1 MKNKLLVLSLGALC
15 VSQIW
20 ESNRASAVV
29 SGEENPYKSESLKL
43 NGKRSTTIT
52 SDKYEENLDMLI
64 SSLSFADYEK
74 YEEPEYKEAVKKY
87 QQKFMAEDDAL
98 KNFFSEEKKIKNRNT
113 NTNTNTSNYLGLTH
127 ERYESIYNSL
137 KKHREEFSKEIEE
150 INNKNPELKEY
161 NNEEQ
166 TKADTELN
174 TLENQVLMIG
184 YTFYHSNKN
193 EVEDLYNKLDM
204 ILGYKDEERK
214 KKRATNQRMF
224 NNKKEDLET
233 IIDEFFGEIGQQ
245 RPTSIPTLAPK
256 EEKET
261 NTNNANKLKYDTE
274 AAKTDESKRSNRS
287 KRSLDSQNYKSVS
300 KEVTAEQKAEYEKRA
315 EERKSR
321 FLDRQKSKKEPVVSL
336 EYDFEHKQRFNNAN
350 DKQLVVSAP
359 TKKPTTPT
367 TYTETTTQV
376 PMPTVERQTQQQ
388 IVYKTPKPLVG
399 LNGESHDFTTTH
411 QSPTTSN
418 HTHNNVVEFEET
430 SALPGRKSGSLVG
443 ISQIDSSHLTEREKR
458 VIKRE
463 HVREAQKL
471 VDNYKDTHS
480 YRDRLN
486 AQQKVNTLSEGHQKR
501 FNKQINK
508 VYNGK

>member
-20 ESNRASAVV
+20 ESNHASAVV
-29 SGEENPYKSESLKL
+29 SGEKNPYVSKALSIKGQKTNSWNLGQYKDSLRTVMCTSEINK
-43 NGKRSTTIT
+43 NDGY
-52 SDKYEENLDMLI
+52 D
-64 SSLSFADYEK
+64 
-74 YEEPEYKEAVKKY
+74 EPEYKEAMDTYRKKL
-87 QQKFMAEDDAL
+87 FAELDAL
-98 KNFFSEEKKIKNRNT
+98 NKFLDEERKIESSKKNNNQVA
-113 NTNTNTSNYLGLTH
+113 NGVLGLTH
-127 ERYESIYNSL
+127 QRYLAIHEAI
-137 KKHREEFSKEIEE
+137 KE
-150 INNKNPELKEY
+150 
-161 NNEEQ
+161 
-166 TKADTELN
+166 
-174 TLENQVLMIG
+174 
-184 YTFYHSNKN
+184 NKN
-193 EVEDLYNKLDM
+193 EFERKTQDIESRNPDLKKFDRDKDYEVRVKLNELENKVLMLGHAFPNKHEARENLYNKLDL
-204 ILGYKDEERK
+204 IVGRSDDEREERHPQNDRLSK
-214 KKRATNQRMF
+214 ERV
-224 NNKKEDLET
+224 EDLES
-233 IIDEFFGEIGQQ
+233 IIDEFFVEINEN
-245 RPTSIPTLAPK
+245 RPLNIPALVESN
-256 EEKET
+256 EENIEMAKKLKADTEEAK
-261 NTNNANKLKYDTE
+261 TNNAK
-274 AAKTDESKRSNRS
+274 RS
-287 KRSLDSQNYKSVS
+287 KRSLNTQNYKSAS
-300 KEVTAEQKAEYEKRA
+300 QEVTAEQKAEYERKA
-315 EERKSR
+315 EERKEK
-321 FLDRQKSKKEPVVSL
+321 FLAKNKDNPVVSL
-336 EYDFEHKQRFNNAN
+336 IDDEDDNEN

-367 TYTETTTQV
+367 TYTETPTQV

-388 IVYKTPKPLVG
+388 IIYNAPKQLAG

-480 YRDRLN
+480 YKDRLN

>member
-29 SGEENPYKSESLKL
+29 SGEKNPYVSESLKL
-43 NGKRSTTIT
+43 NDNKS
-52 SDKYEENLDMLI
+52 K
-64 SSLSFADYEK
+64 SLSLEK
-74 YEEPEYKEAVKKY
+74 YKESLRSIMCTKEINKNDGYDEPEYKEALNTYRKKL
-87 QQKFMAEDDAL
+87 FAELDAL
-98 KNFFSEEKKIKNRNT
+98 NKFLDEERKIASYIKKNMEVP
-113 NTNTNTSNYLGLTH
+113 SNILGLTH
-127 ERYESIYNSL
+127 GRYTAIYNAI
-137 KKHREEFSKEIEE
+137 KE
-150 INNKNPELKEY
+150 
-161 NNEEQ
+161 
-166 TKADTELN
+166 
-174 TLENQVLMIG
+174 
-184 YTFYHSNKN
+184 NKN
-193 EVEDLYNKLDM
+193 EFEKNVENIESKHLDLKRFDEDKDYEARVKLNELENKVLMLGQAFPDKVDARESLYNKLDM
-204 ILGYKDEERK
+204 IVGLSNDEIEERHPQNERLLK
-214 KKRATNQRMF
+214 ERV
-224 NNKKEDLET
+224 EDLET
-233 IIDEFFGEIGQQ
+233 IIDEFFKDINEN
-245 RPTSIPTLAPK
+245 RPANIPALTSDK
-256 EEKET
+256 ENNRSMALKLKQDTEEAK
-261 NTNNANKLKYDTE
+261 TNNAK
-274 AAKTDESKRSNRS
+274 RS
-287 KRSLDSQNYKSVS
+287 KRSLNTQNYKSAS
-300 KEVTAEQKAEYEKRA
+300 QEVTAEQKAEYERKA
-315 EERKSR
+315 EERKEK
-321 FLDRQKSKKEPVVSL
+321 FLAKNKDNPVVSL
-336 EYDFEHKQRFNNAN
+336 IDDEDDNENEN
-350 DKQLVVSAP
+350 QLVVSAP
-359 TKKPTTPT
+359 SKKPTTPT

-388 IVYKTPKPLVG
+388 IVYKIPKPLAG

-480 YRDRLN
+480 YKDRLN

>member
-20 ESNRASAVV
+20 ESNHASAVV
-29 SGEENPYKSESLKL
+29 SGEKNPYVSKALSIKGQKTNSWNLGQYKDSLRTVMCTSEINK
-43 NGKRSTTIT
+43 NDGY
-52 SDKYEENLDMLI
+52 D
-64 SSLSFADYEK
+64 
-74 YEEPEYKEAVKKY
+74 EPEYKEAMDTYRKKL
-87 QQKFMAEDDAL
+87 FAELDAL
-98 KNFFSEEKKIKNRNT
+98 NKFLDEERKIESSKKNNNQVA
-113 NTNTNTSNYLGLTH
+113 NGVLGLTH
-127 ERYESIYNSL
+127 QRYLAIHEAI
-137 KKHREEFSKEIEE
+137 KE
-150 INNKNPELKEY
+150 
-161 NNEEQ
+161 
-166 TKADTELN
+166 
-174 TLENQVLMIG
+174 
-184 YTFYHSNKN
+184 NKN
-193 EVEDLYNKLDM
+193 EFERKTQDIESRNPDLKKFDRDKDYEVRVKLNELENKVLMLGHAFPNKHEARENLYNKLDL
-204 ILGYKDEERK
+204 IVGCSDDEREERHPQNDRLSK
-214 KKRATNQRMF
+214 ERV
-224 NNKKEDLET
+224 EDLES
-233 IIDEFFGEIGQQ
+233 IIDEFFVEINEN
-245 RPTSIPTLAPK
+245 RPLNIPALVESN
-256 EEKET
+256 EENIEMAKKLKADTEEAK
-261 NTNNANKLKYDTE
+261 TNNAK
-274 AAKTDESKRSNRS
+274 RS
-287 KRSLDSQNYKSVS
+287 KRSLNTQNYKSAS
-300 KEVTAEQKAEYEKRA
+300 QEVTAEQKAEYERKA
-315 EERKSR
+315 EERKEK
-321 FLDRQKSKKEPVVSL
+321 FLAKNKDNPVVSL
-336 EYDFEHKQRFNNAN
+336 IDDEDDNEN

-388 IVYKTPKPLVG
+388 IIYNAPKQLAG

-480 YRDRLN
+480 YKDRLN

>member
-20 ESNRASAVV
+20 ESNHASAVV
-29 SGEENPYKSESLKL
+29 SGEKNPYVSKALSIKGQKTNSWNLGQYKDSLRTVMCTSEINK
-43 NGKRSTTIT
+43 NDGY
-52 SDKYEENLDMLI
+52 D
-64 SSLSFADYEK
+64 
-74 YEEPEYKEAVKKY
+74 EPEYKEAMDTYRKKL
-87 QQKFMAEDDAL
+87 FAELDAL
-98 KNFFSEEKKIKNRNT
+98 NKFLDEERKIESSKKNNNQVA
-113 NTNTNTSNYLGLTH
+113 NGVLGLTH
-127 ERYESIYNSL
+127 QRYLAIHEAI
-137 KKHREEFSKEIEE
+137 KE
-150 INNKNPELKEY
+150 
-161 NNEEQ
+161 
-166 TKADTELN
+166 
-174 TLENQVLMIG
+174 
-184 YTFYHSNKN
+184 NKN
-193 EVEDLYNKLDM
+193 EFERKTQDIESRNPDLKKFDRDKDYEVRVKLNELENKVLMLGHAFPNKHEARENLYNKLDL
-204 ILGYKDEERK
+204 IVGRSDDEREERHPQNDRLSK
-214 KKRATNQRMF
+214 ERV
-224 NNKKEDLET
+224 EDLES
-233 IIDEFFGEIGQQ
+233 IIDEFFVEINEN
-245 RPTSIPTLAPK
+245 RPLNIPALVESN
-256 EEKET
+256 EENIEMAKKLKADTEEAK
-261 NTNNANKLKYDTE
+261 TNNAK
-274 AAKTDESKRSNRS
+274 RS
-287 KRSLDSQNYKSVS
+287 KRSLNTQNYKSAS
-300 KEVTAEQKAEYEKRA
+300 QEVTAEQKAEYERKA
-315 EERKSR
+315 EERKEK
-321 FLDRQKSKKEPVVSL
+321 FLAKNKDNPVVSL
-336 EYDFEHKQRFNNAN
+336 IDDEDDNEN

-388 IVYKTPKPLVG
+388 IIYNAPKQLAG

-480 YRDRLN
+480 YKDRLN

-508 VYNGK
+508 GYNGK

>member
-20 ESNRASAVV
+20 ESNHASAVV
-29 SGEENPYKSESLKL
+29 SGEKNPYISKALSIKGQKTNSWNLGQYKDSLRTVMCTSEINK
-43 NGKRSTTIT
+43 NDGY
-52 SDKYEENLDMLI
+52 D
-64 SSLSFADYEK
+64 
-74 YEEPEYKEAVKKY
+74 EPEYKEAMDTYRKKL
-87 QQKFMAEDDAL
+87 FAELDAL
-98 KNFFSEEKKIKNRNT
+98 NKFLDEERKIESSKKNNNQVA
-113 NTNTNTSNYLGLTH
+113 NGVLGLTH
-127 ERYESIYNSL
+127 QRYLAIHEAI
-137 KKHREEFSKEIEE
+137 KE
-150 INNKNPELKEY
+150 
-161 NNEEQ
+161 
-166 TKADTELN
+166 
-174 TLENQVLMIG
+174 
-184 YTFYHSNKN
+184 NKN
-193 EVEDLYNKLDM
+193 EFERKTQDIESRNPDLKKFDRDKDYEVRVKLNELENKVLMLGHAFPNKHEARENLYNKLDL
-204 ILGYKDEERK
+204 IVGRSDDEREERHPQNDRLSK
-214 KKRATNQRMF
+214 ERV
-224 NNKKEDLET
+224 EDLES
-233 IIDEFFGEIGQQ
+233 IIDEFFVEINEN
-245 RPTSIPTLAPK
+245 RPLNIPALVESN
-256 EEKET
+256 EENIEMAKKLKADTEEAK
-261 NTNNANKLKYDTE
+261 TNNAK
-274 AAKTDESKRSNRS
+274 RS
-287 KRSLDSQNYKSVS
+287 KRSLNTQNYKSAS
-300 KEVTAEQKAEYEKRA
+300 QEVTAEQKAEYERKA
-315 EERKSR
+315 EERKEK
-321 FLDRQKSKKEPVVSL
+321 FLAKNKDNPVVSL
-336 EYDFEHKQRFNNAN
+336 IDDEDDNEN

-388 IVYKTPKPLVG
+388 IIYNAPKQLAG

-480 YRDRLN
+480 YKDRLN

>member
-20 ESNRASAVV
+20 ESNHASAVV
-29 SGEENPYKSESLKL
+29 SGEKNPYVSKALSIKGQKTNSWNLGQYKDSLRTVMCTSEINK
-43 NGKRSTTIT
+43 NDGY
-52 SDKYEENLDMLI
+52 D
-64 SSLSFADYEK
+64 
-74 YEEPEYKEAVKKY
+74 EPEYKEAMDTYRKKL
-87 QQKFMAEDDAL
+87 FAELDAL
-98 KNFFSEEKKIKNRNT
+98 NKFLDEERKIESSKKNNNQVA
-113 NTNTNTSNYLGLTH
+113 NGVLGLTH
-127 ERYESIYNSL
+127 QRYLAIHEAI
-137 KKHREEFSKEIEE
+137 KE
-150 INNKNPELKEY
+150 
-161 NNEEQ
+161 
-166 TKADTELN
+166 
-174 TLENQVLMIG
+174 
-184 YTFYHSNKN
+184 NKN
-193 EVEDLYNKLDM
+193 EFERKTQDIESRNPDLKKFDRDKDYEVRVKLNELENKVLMLGHAFPNKHEARENLYNKLDL
-204 ILGYKDEERK
+204 IVGRSDDEREERHPQNDRLSK
-214 KKRATNQRMF
+214 ERV
-224 NNKKEDLET
+224 EDLES
-233 IIDEFFGEIGQQ
+233 IIDEFFVEINEN
-245 RPTSIPTLAPK
+245 RPLNILALVESN
-256 EEKET
+256 EENIEMAKKLKADTEEAK
-261 NTNNANKLKYDTE
+261 TNNAK
-274 AAKTDESKRSNRS
+274 RS
-287 KRSLDSQNYKSVS
+287 KRSLNTQNYKSAS
-300 KEVTAEQKAEYEKRA
+300 QEVTAEQKAEYERKA
-315 EERKSR
+315 EERKEK
-321 FLDRQKSKKEPVVSL
+321 FLAKNKDNPVVSL
-336 EYDFEHKQRFNNAN
+336 IDDEDDNEN

-388 IVYKTPKPLVG
+388 IIYNAPKQLAG

-480 YRDRLN
+480 YKDRLN

>member
-20 ESNRASAVV
+20 ESNHASAVV
-29 SGEENPYKSESLKL
+29 SGEKNPYVSKALELKDKSNKSNSYENFRDSLES
-43 NGKRSTTIT
+43 
-52 SDKYEENLDMLI
+52 LI

-74 YEEPEYKEAVKKY
+74 YEEPEYEKAVKKY

-98 KNFFSEEKKIKNRNT
+98 KNFLNEEKKIKNADISRK
-113 NTNTNTSNYLGLTH
+113 SNDLLGLTH
-127 ERYESIYNSL
+127 ERYSYIFDTL
-137 KKHREEFSKEIEE
+137 KKNKQEFLKDIEE
-150 INNKNPELKEY
+150 IQLKNSDLKDFNNTEQHNADVEI
-161 NNEEQ
+161 NN
-166 TKADTELN
+166 
-174 TLENQVLMIG
+174 LENKVLMVG
-184 YTFYHSNKN
+184 YTFYNTNKD
-193 EVEDLYNKLDM
+193 EVEELYSELDLIVGEVQDKSD
-204 ILGYKDEERK
+204 
-214 KKRATNQRMF
+214 KKRAVNQRML
-224 NNKKEDLET
+224 NRKKEDLEF
-233 IIDEFFGEIGQQ
+233 IIDKFFKKIQQ
-245 RPTSIPTLAPK
+245 ERPESIPALTSEKNHNQTMALKLKADT
-256 EEKET
+256 EEAKT
-261 NTNNANKLKYDTE
+261 NT
-274 AAKTDESKRSNRS
+274 AKRS
-287 KRSLDSQNYKSVS
+287 KRSLNTQNHKSASQ
-300 KEVTAEQKAEYEKRA
+300 EVTAKQKAEYERKA
-315 EERKSR
+315 EERKAR

-359 TKKPTTPT
+359 SKKPTTPT

-376 PMPTVERQTQQQ
+376 PMLTVERQTQQQ
-388 IVYKTPKPLVG
+388 IVYKTPKPLAG

-418 HTHNNVVEFEET
+418 HTHNHLIEFEET

-480 YRDRLN
+480 YKDRLN

>member
-20 ESNRASAVV
+20 ESNHASAVV
-29 SGEENPYKSESLKL
+29 SGEKNPYVSKALELKDKSNKSNSYENYRDSLES
-43 NGKRSTTIT
+43 
-52 SDKYEENLDMLI
+52 LI

-74 YEEPEYKEAVKKY
+74 YEEPEYEKAVKKY

-98 KNFFSEEKKIKNRNT
+98 KNFLNEEKKIKNADISRK
-113 NTNTNTSNYLGLTH
+113 SNDLLGLTH
-127 ERYESIYNSL
+127 ERYSYIFDTL
-137 KKHREEFSKEIEE
+137 KKNKQEFLKDIEE
-150 INNKNPELKEY
+150 IQLKNSDLKDFNNTEQHNADVEI
-161 NNEEQ
+161 NN
-166 TKADTELN
+166 
-174 TLENQVLMIG
+174 LENKVLMVG
-184 YTFYHSNKN
+184 YTFYNTNKD
-193 EVEDLYNKLDM
+193 EVEELYSELDLIVGEVQDKSD
-204 ILGYKDEERK
+204 
-214 KKRATNQRMF
+214 KKRAVNQRML
-224 NNKKEDLET
+224 NRKKEDLEF
-233 IIDEFFGEIGQQ
+233 IIDKFFKKIQQ
-245 RPTSIPTLAPK
+245 ERPESIPALTSEKNHNQTMALKLKADT
-256 EEKET
+256 EEAKT
-261 NTNNANKLKYDTE
+261 NT
-274 AAKTDESKRSNRS
+274 AKRS
-287 KRSLDSQNYKSVS
+287 KRSLNTQNHKSASQ
-300 KEVTAEQKAEYEKRA
+300 EVTAKQKAEYERKA
-315 EERKSR
+315 EERKAR

-359 TKKPTTPT
+359 SKKPTTPT

-376 PMPTVERQTQQQ
+376 PMLTVERQTQQQ
-388 IVYKTPKPLVG
+388 IVYKTPKPLAG

-418 HTHNNVVEFEET
+418 HTHNHLIEFEET

-480 YRDRLN
+480 YKDRLN

>member
-20 ESNRASAVV
+20 ESNHASAVV
-29 SGEENPYKSESLKL
+29 SGEKNPYVSKALSIKGQKTNSWNLGQYKDSLRTVMCTSEINK
-43 NGKRSTTIT
+43 NDGY
-52 SDKYEENLDMLI
+52 D
-64 SSLSFADYEK
+64 
-74 YEEPEYKEAVKKY
+74 EPEYKEAMDTYRKKL
-87 QQKFMAEDDAL
+87 FAELDAL
-98 KNFFSEEKKIKNRNT
+98 NKFLDEERKIESSKKNNNQVA
-113 NTNTNTSNYLGLTH
+113 NGVLGLTH
-127 ERYESIYNSL
+127 QRYLAIHEAI
-137 KKHREEFSKEIEE
+137 KE
-150 INNKNPELKEY
+150 
-161 NNEEQ
+161 
-166 TKADTELN
+166 
-174 TLENQVLMIG
+174 
-184 YTFYHSNKN
+184 NKN
-193 EVEDLYNKLDM
+193 EFERKTQDIESRNPDLKKFDRDKDYEVRVKLNELENKVLMLGHAFPNKHEARENLYNKLDL
-204 ILGYKDEERK
+204 IVGRSDDEREERHPQNDRLSK
-214 KKRATNQRMF
+214 ERV
-224 NNKKEDLET
+224 EDLES
-233 IIDEFFGEIGQQ
+233 IIDEFFVEINEN
-245 RPTSIPTLAPK
+245 RPLNIPALVESN
-256 EEKET
+256 EENIEMAKKLKADTEEAK
-261 NTNNANKLKYDTE
+261 TNNAK
-274 AAKTDESKRSNRS
+274 RS
-287 KRSLDSQNYKSVS
+287 KRSLNTQNYKSAS
-300 KEVTAEQKAEYEKRA
+300 QEVTAEQKAEYERKA
-315 EERKSR
+315 EERKEK
-321 FLDRQKSKKEPVVSL
+321 FLAKNKDNPVVSL
-336 EYDFEHKQRFNNAN
+336 IDDEDDNEN

-388 IVYKTPKPLVG
+388 IIYNAPKQLVG

-480 YRDRLN
+480 YKDRLN

>member
-20 ESNRASAVV
+20 ESNHASAVV
-29 SGEENPYKSESLKL
+29 SGEKNPYVSKALSIKGQKTNSWNLGQYKDSLRTVMCTSEINK
-43 NGKRSTTIT
+43 NDGY
-52 SDKYEENLDMLI
+52 D
-64 SSLSFADYEK
+64 
-74 YEEPEYKEAVKKY
+74 EPEYKEAMDTYRKKL
-87 QQKFMAEDDAL
+87 FAELDAL
-98 KNFFSEEKKIKNRNT
+98 NKFLDEERKIESSKKNNNQVA
-113 NTNTNTSNYLGLTH
+113 NGVLGLTH
-127 ERYESIYNSL
+127 QRYLAIHEAI
-137 KKHREEFSKEIEE
+137 KE
-150 INNKNPELKEY
+150 
-161 NNEEQ
+161 
-166 TKADTELN
+166 
-174 TLENQVLMIG
+174 
-184 YTFYHSNKN
+184 NKN
-193 EVEDLYNKLDM
+193 EFERKTQDIESRNPDLKKFDRDKDYEVRVKLNELENKVLMLGHAFPNKHEARENLYNKLDL
-204 ILGYKDEERK
+204 IVGRSDDEREERHPQNDRLSK
-214 KKRATNQRMF
+214 ERV
-224 NNKKEDLET
+224 EDLES
-233 IIDEFFGEIGQQ
+233 IIDEFFVEINEN
-245 RPTSIPTLAPK
+245 RPLNIPALVESN
-256 EEKET
+256 EENIEMAKKLKADTEEAK
-261 NTNNANKLKYDTE
+261 TNNAK
-274 AAKTDESKRSNRS
+274 RS
-287 KRSLDSQNYKSVS
+287 KRSLNTQNYKSAS
-300 KEVTAEQKAEYEKRA
+300 QEVTAEQKAEYERKA
-315 EERKSR
+315 EERKEK
-321 FLDRQKSKKEPVVSL
+321 FLAKNKDNPVVSL
-336 EYDFEHKQRFNNAN
+336 IDDEDDNEN

-388 IVYKTPKPLVG
+388 IIYNAPKQLAG

-480 YRDRLN
+480 YKDRLN
-486 AQQKVNTLSEGHQKR
+486 AKQKVNTLSEGHQKR

>member
-29 SGEENPYKSESLKL
+29 SGEENPYVSESLKL
-43 NGKRSTTIT
+43 NDNKS
-52 SDKYEENLDMLI
+52 K
-64 SSLSFADYEK
+64 SLSLEK
-74 YEEPEYKEAVKKY
+74 YKESLRSIMCTKEINKNDGYDEPEYKEAMDTYRKKL
-87 QQKFMAEDDAL
+87 FAELDAL
-98 KNFFSEEKKIKNRNT
+98 NKFLDEERKIASYIKKNMEVP
-113 NTNTNTSNYLGLTH
+113 SNILGLTH
-127 ERYESIYNSL
+127 GRYTAIYNAI
-137 KKHREEFSKEIEE
+137 KE
-150 INNKNPELKEY
+150 
-161 NNEEQ
+161 
-166 TKADTELN
+166 
-174 TLENQVLMIG
+174 
-184 YTFYHSNKN
+184 NKN
-193 EVEDLYNKLDM
+193 EFEKNVENIESKHLDLKRFDEDKDYEARLKLNELENKVLMLGQAFPDKVDARESLYNKLDL
-204 ILGYKDEERK
+204 IVGLSNDEIEERHPQNERLLK
-214 KKRATNQRMF
+214 ERV
-224 NNKKEDLET
+224 EDLET
-233 IIDEFFGEIGQQ
+233 IIDEFFNDIGEN
-245 RPTSIPTLAPK
+245 RPENISPL
-256 EEKET
+256 
-261 NTNNANKLKYDTE
+261 TNNEHKNKEMITKLKSDTE
-274 AAKTDESKRSNRS
+274 AAKNDETKRSKRS
-287 KRSLDSQNYKSVS
+287 KRSLNTQNYKSAS
-300 KEVTAEQKAEYEKRA
+300 QEVTAEQKAEYERKA
-315 EERKSR
+315 EERKEK
-321 FLDRQKSKKEPVVSL
+321 FLAKNKDNPVVSL
-336 EYDFEHKQRFNNAN
+336 IDDEDDNEN

-359 TKKPTTPT
+359 TKKPTSPT

-376 PMPTVERQTQQQ
+376 LMPTVERQAHQQ
-388 IVYKTPKPLVG
+388 IVYKAPKQLAG

-418 HTHNNVVEFEET
+418 HTHNHLIEFEET

-480 YRDRLN
+480 YKDRLN

>member
-29 SGEENPYKSESLKL
+29 TGEENPYVSKALSVSGQKSNNLTLKQYKDSL
-43 NGKRSTTIT
+43 RSVMCT
-52 SDKYEENLDMLI
+52 SEINKNDGYD
-64 SSLSFADYEK
+64 
-74 YEEPEYKEAVKKY
+74 EPEYKEAMDTYRKKL
-87 QQKFMAEDDAL
+87 FAELDAL
-98 KNFFSEEKKIKNRNT
+98 NRFLDEERTIAIKKKSNENVSENI
-113 NTNTNTSNYLGLTH
+113 LGLTH
-127 ERYESIYNSL
+127 QRYAAIHQAIKDNKAEFEKKVESIENKYSDL
-137 KKHREEFSKEIEE
+137 KKFDEDKDDKVR
-150 INNKNPELKEY
+150 
-161 NNEEQ
+161 
-166 TKADTELN
+166 DELN
-174 TLENQVLMIG
+174 ELENKVLMLG
-184 YTFYHSNKN
+184 QAFPDK
-193 EVEDLYNKLDM
+193 VEARMDLYNKLDM
-204 ILGYKDEERK
+204 IVGYSEDEREERHPQNERLYK
-214 KKRATNQRMF
+214 ERV
-224 NNKKEDLET
+224 EDLEI
-233 IIDEFFGEIGQQ
+233 IIDEFFKDINEN
-245 RPTSIPTLAPK
+245 RPANIPALTSDK
-256 EEKET
+256 E
-261 NTNNANKLKYDTE
+261 NNKSMALKLKQDTE
-274 AAKTDESKRSNRS
+274 AAKNDETKRSKRS
-287 KRSLDSQNYKSVS
+287 KRSLNTNNHKSASQ
-300 KEVTAEQKAEYEKRA
+300 EVTAKQKAEYERKA
-315 EERKSR
+315 EERKEK
-321 FLDRQKSKKEPVVSL
+321 FLAKNKDNPVVSL
-336 EYDFEHKQRFNNAN
+336 IDDEDDNEN

-359 TKKPTTPT
+359 TKKPTSPT

-376 PMPTVERQTQQQ
+376 LMPTVERQTQQQ
-388 IVYKTPKPLVG
+388 IIYNAPKQLAG
-399 LNGESHDFTTTH
+399 LNGERHDFTTTH

-480 YRDRLN
+480 YKDRLN

>member
-29 SGEENPYKSESLKL
+29 SGEKNPYVSESLKL
-43 NGKRSTTIT
+43 NDNKS
-52 SDKYEENLDMLI
+52 K
-64 SSLSFADYEK
+64 SLSLEK
-74 YEEPEYKEAVKKY
+74 YKESLRSIMCTKEINKNDGYDEPEYKEALNTYRKKL
-87 QQKFMAEDDAL
+87 FAELDAL
-98 KNFFSEEKKIKNRNT
+98 NKFLDEERKIASYIKKNMEVP
-113 NTNTNTSNYLGLTH
+113 SNILGLTH
-127 ERYESIYNSL
+127 GRYTAIYNAI
-137 KKHREEFSKEIEE
+137 KE
-150 INNKNPELKEY
+150 
-161 NNEEQ
+161 
-166 TKADTELN
+166 
-174 TLENQVLMIG
+174 
-184 YTFYHSNKN
+184 NKN
-193 EVEDLYNKLDM
+193 EFEKNVENIESKHLDLKRFDEDKDYEARVKLNELENKVLMLGQAFPDKVDARESLYNKLDM
-204 ILGYKDEERK
+204 IVGLSNDEIEERHPQNERLLK
-214 KKRATNQRMF
+214 ERV
-224 NNKKEDLET
+224 EDLET
-233 IIDEFFGEIGQQ
+233 IIDEFFNDIGEN
-245 RPTSIPTLAPK
+245 RPENISPL
-256 EEKET
+256 
-261 NTNNANKLKYDTE
+261 TNNEYKNKEMITKLKSDTE
-274 AAKTDESKRSNRS
+274 AAKNDETKRSKRS
-287 KRSLDSQNYKSVS
+287 KRSLNTQNYKSAS
-300 KEVTAEQKAEYEKRA
+300 QEVTAKQKAEYERKA
-315 EERKSR
+315 EERKEK
-321 FLDRQKSKKEPVVSL
+321 FLAKNKDNPVVSL
-336 EYDFEHKQRFNNAN
+336 IDDEDDNENEN
-350 DKQLVVSAP
+350 QLVVSAP

-388 IVYKTPKPLVG
+388 IVYKTPKPLAG

-411 QSPTTSN
+411 HSPTTSN

-480 YRDRLN
+480 YKDRLN

>member
-20 ESNRASAVV
+20 ESNHASAVV
-29 SGEENPYKSESLKL
+29 SGEKNPYVSKALSIKGQKTNSWNLGQYKDSLRTVMCTSEINK
-43 NGKRSTTIT
+43 NDGY
-52 SDKYEENLDMLI
+52 D
-64 SSLSFADYEK
+64 
-74 YEEPEYKEAVKKY
+74 EPEYKEAMDTYRKKL
-87 QQKFMAEDDAL
+87 FAELDAL
-98 KNFFSEEKKIKNRNT
+98 NKFLDEERKIESSKKNNNQVA
-113 NTNTNTSNYLGLTH
+113 NGVLGLTH
-127 ERYESIYNSL
+127 QRYLAIHEAI
-137 KKHREEFSKEIEE
+137 KE
-150 INNKNPELKEY
+150 
-161 NNEEQ
+161 
-166 TKADTELN
+166 
-174 TLENQVLMIG
+174 
-184 YTFYHSNKN
+184 NKN
-193 EVEDLYNKLDM
+193 EFERKTQDIESRNPDLKKIDRDKDYEVRVKLNELENKVLMLGHAFPNKHEARENLYNKLDL
-204 ILGYKDEERK
+204 IVGRSDDEREERHPQNDRLSK
-214 KKRATNQRMF
+214 ERV
-224 NNKKEDLET
+224 EDLES
-233 IIDEFFGEIGQQ
+233 IIDEFFVEINEN
-245 RPTSIPTLAPK
+245 RPLNIPALVESN
-256 EEKET
+256 EENIEMAKKLKADTEEAK
-261 NTNNANKLKYDTE
+261 TNNAK
-274 AAKTDESKRSNRS
+274 RS
-287 KRSLDSQNYKSVS
+287 KRSLNTQNYKSAS
-300 KEVTAEQKAEYEKRA
+300 QEVTAEQKAEYERKA
-315 EERKSR
+315 EERKEK
-321 FLDRQKSKKEPVVSL
+321 FLAKNKDNPVVSL
-336 EYDFEHKQRFNNAN
+336 IDDEDDNEN

-388 IVYKTPKPLVG
+388 IIYNAPKQLAG

-480 YRDRLN
+480 YKDRLN